1 VLIRVKEMD
10 AGQVGMLIKA
20 VNLLTGAVVGLYS
33 GAFLAWKQIMYCNL
47 WCDTTKP
54 LGDGGCCAIQTGMI
68 PDPTN
73 PPDDP
78 GCNGQTIG
86 FFSNFG
92 TFIIAAYMM

>member
-1 VLIRVKEMD
+1 MD

-92 TFIIAAYMM
+92 NSIIFSFFG